1 MLNRIDVKY
10 FKLAVGA
17 SSIGKETTVDITARC
32 PVCGD
37 SRTHKNKKRL
47 HLYIKNTVTNVN
59 CFNGDC
65 SVHNKTVY
73 SFLKEFFP
81 SLLPQYKRE
90 NFGTTLARIASGD
103 AFSSESGDVFG
114 DIKETCAQ
122 NTPSDPG
129 TSGESDKS
137 GESSEPEKKC
147 EVLTHDLSPYLTPI
161 ESSPPALA
169 YLHNRGYRYTEE
181 RYGKWYYGHQDLKI
195 GDTIYRIS
203 GSIVIPLYH
212 GKEMYGFYSRN
223 IENKTFYT
231 YMHDANIGYKIAFW
245 FYINK
250 NAECLVT
257 EGIFDCLS
265 INFDNK
271 IALMGAK
278 LPEERLKEL
287 KDPVFVLDNDK
298 TGIINAIGYAK
309 RGYKVFVQ
317 PQIYKEKDMNELKL
331 NYPGLDIYDM
341 IKKNTYQGIS
351 AVVRLQQRL

>member
-10 FKLAVGA
+10 FKLAVGLDA
-17 SSIGKETTVDITARC
+17 VGKETSVNISARC

-37 SRTHKNKKRL
+37 SRSHKNKKRL

-65 SVHNKTVY
+65 AAHNKTMY
-73 SFLKEFFP
+73 SFLRDFFP
-81 SLLPQYKRE
+81 ALLAQYKRE
-90 NFGTTLARIASGD
+90 NFGTTLEKIAN
-103 AFSSESGDVFG
+103 GDVFEQFRTQST
-114 DIKETCAQ
+114 D
-122 NTPSDPG
+122 D
-129 TSGESDKS
+129 
-137 GESSEPEKKC
+137 SEPKVEDKP
-147 EVLTHDLSPYLTPI
+147 EVLVHDLSSYMTPV
-161 ESSPPALA
+161 ESIQPALD
-169 YLHNRGYRYTEE
+169 YLSRRGYTYNEDN
-181 RYGKWYYGHQDLKI
+181 YGKWYYGHQDLKI
-195 GDTIYRIS
+195 GETLYRIT
-203 GSIVIPLYH
+203 GAVVIPLYYK
-212 GKEMYGFYSRN
+212 GQMYGFYSRN

-250 NAECLVT
+250 NTECLVT
-257 EGIFDCLS
+257 EGVFDCLS

-298 TGIINAIGYAK
+298 TGIINAIEYAK

>member
-1 MLNRIDVKY
+1 MLSHVNKKY
-10 FKLAVGA
+10 FKLAVGFDRL
-17 SSIGKETTVDITARC
+17 GRETDVDIAARC

-37 SRTHKNKKRL
+37 SKTHKNKKRL
-47 HLYIKNTVTNVN
+47 HLYSKNGLELVH

-65 SVHNKTVY
+65 AAHNKTMY
-73 SFLKEFFP
+73 SFLRDFFP
-81 SLLPQYKRE
+81 ALLAQYKRE
-90 NFGTTLARIASGD
+90 NFGTTLEKIASGD
-103 AFSSESGDVFG
+103 VFEQFKSQSTDEPSSDG
-114 DIKETCAQ
+114 
-122 NTPSDPG
+122 
-129 TSGESDKS
+129 SDK
-137 GESSEPEKKC
+137 P
-147 EVLTHDLSPYLTPI
+147 EVLVHDLSSYMTPI
-161 ESSPPALA
+161 ESHQPAMDYLA
-169 YLHNRGYRYTEE
+169 RRGYTYNEDN
-181 RYGKWYYGHQDLKI
+181 YGKWYYGHQDLKI
-195 GDTIYRIS
+195 GDVLYRIT
-203 GSIVIPLYH
+203 GAVVIPLYYK
-212 GKEMYGFYSRN
+212 GQMYGFYSRN

>member
-17 SSIGKETTVDITARC
+17 SAIGKETTVDITARC

-59 CFNGDC
+59 CFNGSC
-65 SVHNKTVY
+65 AAQNKTMY
-73 SFLKEFFP
+73 SFLRDFFP
-81 SLLPQYKRE
+81 ALLAQYKRE
-90 NFGTTLARIASGD
+90 NFGTTLEKIAQ
-103 AFSSESGDVFG
+103 GDVFERYKTQST
-114 DIKETCAQ
+114 DE
-122 NTPSDPG
+122 PSP
-129 TSGESDKS
+129 EVEDK
-137 GESSEPEKKC
+137 P
-147 EVLTHDLSPYLTPI
+147 EVLVHDLSSYMTPI
-161 ESSPPALA
+161 ESIQPALD
-169 YLHNRGYRYTEE
+169 YLARRGYTYNELN
-181 RYGKWYYGHQDLKI
+181 YGKWYYGHQDLKI
-195 GDTIYRIS
+195 GETLYRIT
-203 GSIVIPLYH
+203 GAVVIPLYYK
-212 GKEMYGFYSRN
+212 GQMYGFYSRN

-231 YMHDANIGYKIAFW
+231 YMHDSNVGYKIAFW

-250 NAECLVT
+250 NTECLVT

-331 NYPGLDIYDM
+331 NYPSLDIYDM

>member
-1 MLNRIDVKY
+1 MLSHINKKY
-10 FKLAVGA
+10 FKLAVGFDRL
-17 SSIGKETTVDITARC
+17 GRETDVDIAARC

-37 SRTHKNKKRL
+37 SKTHKNKKRL
-47 HLYIKNTVTNVN
+47 HLYSKNGLELVH

-65 SVHNKTVY
+65 AAHNKTMY

-81 SLLPQYKRE
+81 ALLAQYKKE
-90 NFGTTLARIASGD
+90 NFGNTLEKIAN
-103 AFSSESGDVFG
+103 GDVFRQF
-114 DIKETCAQ
+114 K
-122 NTPSDPG
+122 
-129 TSGESDKS
+129 DKKLD
-137 GESSEPEKKC
+137 EPEQN
-147 EVLTHDLSPYLTPI
+147 EVLVHDLSAYLTPI
-161 ESSPPALA
+161 EQSEPALG
-169 YLHNRGYRYTEE
+169 YLKGRGCEYRKEK
-181 RYGKWYYGHQDLKI
+181 YGQWYYGHQDLKI
-195 GDTIYRIS
+195 GETVYRITNAV
-203 GSIVIPLYH
+203 VIPLYYK
-212 GKEMYGFYSRN
+212 GQMYGFYSRN

-250 NAECLVT
+250 NTECLVT

>member
-10 FKLAVGA
+10 FKLAVGLDA
-17 SSIGKETTVDITARC
+17 VGKETSVDISARC

-37 SRTHKNKKRL
+37 SRSHKNKKRL

-65 SVHNKTVY
+65 AAHNKTMY
-73 SFLKEFFP
+73 SFLRDFFP
-81 SLLPQYKRE
+81 ALLAQYKRE
-90 NFGTTLARIASGD
+90 NFGTTLEKIAN
-103 AFSSESGDVFG
+103 GDVFEQFRTQST
-114 DIKETCAQ
+114 D
-122 NTPSDPG
+122 D
-129 TSGESDKS
+129 
-137 GESSEPEKKC
+137 SEPKVEDKP
-147 EVLTHDLSPYLTPI
+147 EVLVHDLSSYMTPI
-161 ESSPPALA
+161 ESIQPALD
-169 YLHNRGYRYTEE
+169 YLSRRGYTYNEAN
-181 RYGKWYYGHQDLKI
+181 YGKWYYGHQDLKI
-195 GDTIYRIS
+195 GETLYRIT
-203 GSIVIPLYH
+203 GAVVVPLYYK
-212 GKEMYGFYSRN
+212 GQMYGFYSRN

-250 NAECLVT
+250 NTECLVT
-257 EGIFDCLS
+257 EGLFDCLS

-298 TGIINAIGYAK
+298 TGIINAIEYAK